1 MKKLQLILIIIFTIT
16 TIEYFAQPLPP
27 NAILKDFRPFST
39 PRTNGRPGEV
49 YRIDKKGKKYIVEDV
64 RAIKAKKSEEG
75 TLVGRMY
82 FTSDELLTMLNLEF
96 DRIKIIPVEVS
107 IDQALREYNEQSAVD
122 RVLYENEK
130 IRELV
135 VDENSSYFIIRETI
149 SSKKVTFR
157 FSPDIVKRIKKG
169 AQALKE
175 IKSTEELDFPYEIQK
190 KFKQNKRIFY
200 LDQRIKIEPYED

>member
-1 MKKLQLILIIIFTIT
+1 
-16 TIEYFAQPLPP
+16 
-27 NAILKDFRPFST
+27 
-39 PRTNGRPGEV
+39 
-49 YRIDKKGKKYIVEDV
+49 
-64 RAIKAKKSEEG
+64 
-75 TLVGRMY
+75 
-82 FTSDELLTMLNLEF
+82 
-96 DRIKIIPVEVS
+96 
-107 IDQALREYNEQSAVD
+107 
-122 RVLYENEK
+122 VLYENEK